1 MIVIA
6 DSSPLVALST
16 CGCLPLLEQLFT
28 QVCVPKAVFYE
39 ASVPG
44 KPEAHHLVAYLQG
57 RVLEA
62 SLENFPI
69 YPTAGLGLGEREA
82 MALYLSL
89 SADLLLVDDRR
100 AKKVAYSNGL
110 EVMGSVGVLLLAK
123 QRGLLACVKPS
134 LDILAA
140 SEIHLGENIIL
151 RALQQ
156 AGEI

>member
-6 DSSPLVALST
+6 DASPLVALST
-16 CGCLPLLEQLFT
+16 CSCLPLLEQLFG
-28 QVCVPKAVFYE
+28 QVRVPEAVFYE
-39 ASVPG
+39 VSVPG
-44 KPEAHHLVAYLQG
+44 KSEAPSLNAYLQG
-57 RVLEA
+57 KVLAA

-69 YPTAGLGLGEREA
+69 YPTTGLGLGEREA

-123 QRGLLACVKPS
+123 QRGLLTHVKTL

-140 SEIHLGENIIL
+140 SEIHLG
-151 RALQQ
+151 
-156 AGEI
+156 